1 MLFIRSFEPRSS
13 LRVVYKR
20 CWSLVSLTLQV
31 AHNHPFSFVHP
42 SFTSLLYLTA
52 GQSVL
57 DLPSRY
63 RPASH
68 SFTTMHLVSVYNAI
82 VLGLLAGSSVAV
94 SSAASGSQDLQGRY
108 IVSISAA
115 SISIFINVQK
125 GSGAS
130 LATKFARSII
140 SGIEARHHTEAQIAA
155 KEAATTK
162 KNHGRDAQAP
172 DEFGPWDSEVD
183 EFGSWVDKREPHHTE
198 AQIAAKQAAAKKKA
212 GNKREPHHT
221 EAQIAAK
228 EATSKKKTNA
238 RDAQAPD
245 EFGPW
250 DSEEDEFGSWVDKRE
265 PHHTEAQIAAKEAA
279 GKKKNQARE
288 PHHTEAQIAAK
299 EKAGKA
305 AKGN

>member
-1 MLFIRSFEPRSS
+1 MLFVRSFEPGSS

-52 GQSVL
+52 GQSL
-57 DLPSRY
+57 LNLPSRY

-68 SFTTMHLVSVYNAI
+68 SFTTMHLISVYNAI

-115 SISIFINVQK
+115 STSIFINVQK

-198 AQIAAKQAAAKKKA
+198 AQIAAKEAAA
-212 GNKREPHHT
+212 
-221 EAQIAAK
+221 
-228 EATSKKKTNA
+228 KKKTNA

-250 DSEEDEFGSWVDKRE
+250 DSEADEFGSWVDKRE